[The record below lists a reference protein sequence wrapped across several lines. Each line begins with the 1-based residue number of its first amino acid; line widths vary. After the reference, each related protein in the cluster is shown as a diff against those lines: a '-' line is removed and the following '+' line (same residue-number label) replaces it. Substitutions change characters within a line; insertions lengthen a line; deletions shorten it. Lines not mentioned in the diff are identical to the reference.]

1 MPTATEFQMQSII
14 RFPYQAPDNLLVLQS
29 NHRDLVKVSMWPQ
42 QVLLW
47 PWIWQCLLQKWELVD
62 LLFTLTMAT
71 ATTEIILDVAV
82 KIVTNSLLPAT
93 KQVWIV
99 LDHTRTTLVETI
111 LLIQAIY
118 TLVSQQR

>member
-118 TLVSQQR
+118 TLVCQQR

>member
-62 LLFTLTMAT
+62 LVFILNMAT
-71 ATTEIILDVAV
+71 ATTAIILDVEV